1 MVICI
6 IMVILVI
13 RPRVAL
19 IVKFRVTLMVG
30 QTRGREQTTRESRE
44 QRRENAIHAII
55 LGKKKLENT
64 ADQKCI
70 VIKLC

>member
-1 MVICI
+1 MYIYGYPCN
-6 IMVILVI
+6 
-13 RPRVAL
+13 
-19 IVKFRVTLMVG
+19 
-30 QTRGREQTTRESRE
+30 QTYSYIYSYTYGETERGREQTTGESRE
-44 QRRENAIHAII
+44 QRRENDIHAII